1 MLKNQSKIKNF
12 LYKLSKYA
20 FYSIS
25 SVIILVITIIIA
37 LQIFS
42 LYEEKKFI
50 NNCLAEGYSQNH
62 CHNIWNEIDALN

>member
-20 FYSIS
+20 FYSIF

-42 LYEEKKFI
+42 FYEKSKYI
-50 NNCLAEGYSQNH
+50 NNCLSEGYSQEYCKNV
-62 CHNIWNEIDALN
+62 WDEIDALN

>member
-1 MLKNQSKIKNF
+1 MNKLKDF
-12 LYKLSKYA
+12 LHILSKYLLH
-20 FYSIS
+20 FVVTT
-25 SVIILVITIIIA
+25 VILLITVVIA
-37 LQIFS
+37 LQMFS

>member
-1 MLKNQSKIKNF
+1 MNKLKDF
-12 LYKLSKYA
+12 LHILSKYLLHFVVA
-20 FYSIS
+20 T
-25 SVIILVITIIIA
+25 VILLITVVIA
-37 LQIFS
+37 LQMFS